1 MRSFA
6 STRAEAESLEL
17 IEVPGGRRAIGMT
30 LSSDMS
36 VRISGDVTSLLP
48 PDPLRCT
55 IQILVRGT
63 VVADAHGVP
72 ANGVGRVTK
81 SLCEAIREQ
90 RSLVSPSDVIVAY
103 DQAIRADPE
112 DMAAALQRV
121 AADKGGPVWQEVLDL
136 ADKLGFD
143 LEGHHGQGRNLLW
156 AALEEYQQRLRL
168 ESSPNW
174 AR

>member
-1 MRSFA
+1 M
-6 STRAEAESLEL
+6 
-17 IEVPGGRRAIGMT
+17 
-30 LSSDMS
+30 
-36 VRISGDVTSLLP
+36 
-48 PDPLRCT
+48 
-55 IQILVRGT
+55 
-63 VVADAHGVP
+63 ADAHGVP

-168 ESSPNW
+168 ESSTNW